1 MERRTFVQSA
11 FGLVVLAAGASAGVF
26 FAGADA
32 KNGASFVTPTVEAP
46 EVATGPVMQ
55 AGIELNETADDV
67 VASYNGQELF
77 VVDKTGAELV
87 RLADGSLTLDEIA
100 ACVSTPV
107 ATADVAEFFV
117 SLGKAGYLQ
126 NEVYVNLVEVTE

>member
-1 MERRTFVQSA
+1 
-11 FGLVVLAAGASAGVF
+11 
-26 FAGADA
+26 
-32 KNGASFVTPTVEAP
+32 
-46 EVATGPVMQ
+46 MQ
-55 AGIELNETADDV
+55 PGIELSKAADNTI
-67 VASYNGQELF
+67 ASYNGQELF
-77 VVDKTGAELV
+77 VVDETGAELV

-126 NEVYVNLVEVTE
+126 NEVYVNLVEVTA

>member
-1 MERRTFVQSA
+1 MERRTFIQGA
-11 FGLVVLAAGASAGVF
+11 FGLAVLAAGASVGAFIAGAGVK
-26 FAGADA
+26 D
-32 KNGASFVTPTVEAP
+32 NASFVTPAVEAP
-46 EVATGPVMQ
+46 EAAAGPVMQ
-55 AGIELNETADDV
+55 PGIELNETADDV

-87 RLADGSLTLDEIA
+87 RLADGSLSLDEIA

-126 NEVYVNLVEVTE
+126 NEVYVNLVEVTA